1 MKQPT
6 ILVGL
11 GSGREGWLSV
21 DLDSLR
27 FTLEIDN
34 GKRTAET
41 LSLIDLKSRLP
52 NAAGLMAGIVA
63 EAIGSR
69 SASQH

>member
-27 FTLEIDN
+27 FTLEIEN
-34 GKRTAET
+34 GKRTVET
-41 LSLIDLKSRLP
+41 LSLADLKSRLP
-52 NAAGLMAGIVA
+52 NAAGLVAGIVA
-63 EAIGSR
+63 GAISSR
-69 SASQH
+69 STNPQ

>member
-1 MKQPT
+1 VRQPT
-6 ILVGL
+6 ILIGL

-34 GKRTAET
+34 GRQTVES
-41 LSLIDLKSRLP
+41 LSLTDLKSRLP
-52 NAAGLMAGIVA
+52 SAAGLMAGIVA

-69 SASQH
+69 SANPH